1 MTELSYH
8 GGGFIEAFHKGI
20 RVFVD
25 PVFSQTRRGR
35 RSRGETRGC
44 DYVLVSHVGDAFEDT
59 LDLLEDHDS
68 ASLVGTMD
76 ACRTARRELR
86 LDRDRTLDLEHWER
100 ATDADVRITAIPIT
114 LPTPASAGL
123 GWAQGVGDALEAEVS
138 RMLARSPLAALP
150 TRGMRALSQMPMG
163 RGFAGA
169 PAVGE
174 AALGFSLELGDATVV
189 LLGQGVHDATD
200 ERDLE
205 DIADL
210 GAIDTLALEATG
222 SVGAVVRAV
231 RILEPKR
238 VCMYRAHDPYGRG
251 RRALALAGGGMP
263 LSAYVDAIAE
273 DQGGRVEA
281 RTLKPGDT
289 IALRAN
295 GTPLAGS
302 AKPETTTK
310 PV

>member
-1 MTELSYH
+1 MTELAYH
-8 GGGFIEAFHKGI
+8 GNGFIEATHKGV

-35 RSRGETRGC
+35 RARAETRPC
-44 DYVLVSHVGDAFEDT
+44 DFLLVSHVGDAFEDA
-59 LDLLEDHDS
+59 LDLLEDQDS
-68 ASLVGTMD
+68 ATLVGSMD

-86 LDRDRTLDLEHWER
+86 IDRERTLDLEEWER
-100 ATDADVRITAIPIT
+100 ATDGDVRITALPIT

-123 GWAQGVGDALEAEVS
+123 GWAQNVGEAVEAEFS

-150 TRGMRALSQMPMG
+150 TRGMRALARMPLG
-163 RGFAGA
+163 RGFGGA
-169 PAVGE
+169 PTVGE

-231 RILEPKR
+231 RVLEPKR
-238 VCMYRAHDPYGRG
+238 VCVYRAHDPYGRG

-263 LSAYVDAIAE
+263 LSAYIDAISE
-273 DQGGRVEA
+273 DQSGRVEA
-281 RTLKPGDT
+281 RALKPGDT

-295 GTPLAGS
+295 GTPAKAEA
-302 AKPETTTK
+302 AKPTA
-310 PV
+310 

>member
-8 GGGFIEAFHKGI
+8 GGGFIEALHQGI

-25 PVFSQTRRGR
+25 PVFSQARRGR
-35 RSRGETRGC
+35 RSRGETRAC
-44 DYVLVSHVGDAFEDT
+44 DYVLVSHISDSFEDV

-68 ASLVGTMD
+68 ATLVGSMD
-76 ACRTARRELR
+76 VCRTARRELR
-86 LDRDRTLDLEHWER
+86 LDRDRTLDLEGWER
-100 ATDADVRITAIPIT
+100 ARDADVRITALPAT

-123 GWAQGVGDALEAEVS
+123 GWAQGVGDAVEAEVS
-138 RMLARSPLAALP
+138 RMFARSPLAALP
-150 TRGMRALSQMPMG
+150 TRGLRALGRMPFG
-163 RGFAGA
+163 LSGT

-174 AALGFSLELGDATVV
+174 AALGFSLELGGATVI

-231 RILEPKR
+231 RILAPKR
-238 VCMYRAHDPYGRG
+238 VCLYRAHDPYGRG
-251 RRALALAGGGMP
+251 RRALALGGAGLP
-263 LSAYVDAIAE
+263 LSAYVDAIGE
-273 DQGGRVEA
+273 DEGGRVDA

-289 IALRAN
+289 LALHAN
-295 GTPLAGS
+295 G
-302 AKPETTTK
+302 KPVKAEPVATK
-310 PV
+310 PA